1 MFITEFVKKTL
12 DKLKSI
18 FLSGLFLILPIILTA
33 FIVIFTYEL
42 LNRWLGPLRKFAPQ
56 AMREIPG
63 TEFLLATAV
72 IMVIGLLL
80 KSLIVGPIV
89 HWFEK
94 IIEKI
99 PLIRTIYSSSK
110 TLVDFFNV
118 SDPKEVE
125 RKVVLVQFPRKD
137 LFNIGF
143 LLADATNSFSKVIPE
158 RIKKPG
164 QKYYKVFMPN
174 SPNPTSGYFLVMPE
188 EEIIHTDMTFDE
200 AIKTI
205 VSCGLITPESLKKL
219 DFPKEKTELNS

>member
-1 MFITEFVKKTL
+1 MFITRLAKKVV
-12 DKLKSI
+12 DRLKST
-18 FLSGLFLILPIILTA
+18 FLSGLFLILPIIVTA

-56 AMREIPG
+56 IMHDIPG
-63 TEFLLATAV
+63 TEFILATAV
-72 IMVIGLLL
+72 IMVIGVLL

-89 HWFEK
+89 DWFER

-118 SDPKEVE
+118 PDPQKAT

-143 LLADATNSFSKVIPE
+143 LLEDASNTFGRIIPE
-158 RIKKPG
+158 KMKKAD
-164 QKYYKVFMPN
+164 QKYYKVCMPN
-174 SPNPTSGYFLVMPE
+174 SPNPTSGYFLIMPE
-188 EEIIHTDMTFDE
+188 DEIVHTNMTFDE

-205 VSCGLITPESLKKL
+205 VSCGLITPESLK
-219 DFPKEKTELNS
+219 ELR

>member
-1 MFITEFVKKTL
+1 MFITRLVKKIV
-12 DKLKSI
+12 DKIKST
-18 FLSGLFLILPIILTA
+18 FLSGLVLILPIIVTA
-33 FIVIFTYEL
+33 FIVVFTYEL
-42 LNRWLGPLRKFAPQ
+42 LNRWLEPLRKFVPQ
-56 AMREIPG
+56 IMKDIPG
-63 TEFLLATAV
+63 TEFILATAV
-72 IMVIGLLL
+72 IMVIGILL

-89 HWFEK
+89 DWFER

-110 TLVDFFNV
+110 ILVDFFNV
-118 SDPKEVE
+118 SDPKGVK

-143 LLADATNSFSKVIPE
+143 LLEDASNSFGKIIPE
-158 RIKKPG
+158 KMKKTN

-188 EEIIHTDMTFDE
+188 DEIVHTNMTFDE

-205 VSCGLITPESLKKL
+205 VSCGLITPESLK
-219 DFPKEKTELNS
+219 ELK